1 MEFRILGPLE
11 VIEDGQAL
19 DLGGQKQRAL
29 LAVLLLHANQ
39 VVSADRLID
48 ALWPERP
55 PDTAAKA
62 LQVYISQLRKTLGKK
77 RVETRT
83 PGYLLRIGEDELDLE
98 RCRRLAEAGKPG
110 EALSLWRGS
119 SLTDFAYERFAQ
131 VEIGRLEALRLACLE
146 DRLDLD
152 LVAGRHAAVVGELE
166 SLVAEYPLR
175 EHFRAQLM
183 LALYRSGRQAEALD
197 VYQAGRRLLADE
209 LGLEPGDALKSMQKA
224 ILAQDVALDLPS
236 EPSPPQESEP
246 APAPA
251 GPAEPGTAREVRKT
265 VTVLVAA
272 VESAGD
278 AESLDPEAQR
288 RLTSRAFAEIGAV
301 VEQHG
306 GTVET
311 LAGDSLT
318 AVFGVPVVHEDD
330 ALRAVL
336 AATELGE
343 RLALRLGVSTG
354 EVITGGRGSEL
365 PSTGRPITAAARL
378 AQSTRPGEVLI
389 DEATQRRVN
398 DAVQVESGGDGLRV
412 VAVRKDP
419 VAPGS
424 RFDTPMV
431 GRGRERRRLRDVFDQ
446 AVVDSS
452 CQLFTILGVA
462 GVGKSRLVQEFL
474 AELGDRATVVRG
486 RCLPYG
492 EGITY
497 FPLLEAVKESAGLED
512 VDSREQGVAKIVTL
526 LDDRDGA
533 QLVARRVGELVGLAE
548 IEPGAGAHESFS
560 AVRSLFESMARRTPL
575 VVVFDD
581 IHWGQATFLELVEHL
596 GDWTRDAPLLVVC
609 MARPELLDVRP
620 DWSGGK
626 LNSTTVLLEPLSD
639 AESAQLVDNLV
650 RADGLGQETRQRIV
664 AAAEGN
670 PLFAEEMFALVLE
683 GGQAHDELAVPP
695 TIQALLAARLDLLG
709 EDERA
714 VIELAAVQGK
724 EFWDTA
730 LSALG
735 AEMLVDSVPAA
746 LASLVRKELIRPDR
760 AGLGGPGYRF
770 RHLLIR
776 DAAYDAIPKESR
788 AAMHER
794 FGRWLERA
802 AGARA
807 SEYEEIVGYHLER
820 AYRYGAEVGV
830 IDDAARGLARE
841 AAEKLGE
848 AGRRAF
854 VRSDTPAGLNLV
866 SRAAALLPADDPLR
880 VELVPNV
887 RAMQGMA
894 GDMDWAERVLTEA
907 VEVAATTGDRR
918 LAAHAL
924 VQRGFLRLFTESGI
938 TPRELF
944 DVAERAVAAFE
955 ELGDELGLARAWR
968 LVAQAHYL
976 DRHGARS
983 AEASERA
990 LEHVRRAGDRFEET
1004 EIVAWLT
1011 AALAL
1016 GSTPAPRAAERAE
1029 ELLAGSVG
1037 NLSMEVSLL
1046 GVLGFLAVMEGRLPE
1061 AREFLDRGRR
1071 AMEEAGEVIWLYW
1084 LWALMAEPVS
1094 GERELYWAKELLE
1107 RIGEKSHYSSTAA
1120 VLARATYAL
1129 GRYDEAEE
1137 LTRAAEEAS
1146 RQNDVHGQVAW
1157 RSVRAKTLARRGELA
1172 AAEALAREALAFGGQ
1187 SDFLN
1192 TQGHA
1197 HMDYAE
1203 VLTLAGRPDE
1213 AAAEVEAAIDLY
1225 ERKGNAV
1232 AAAHAGALLAGIRRG
1247 S

>member
-1 MEFRILGPLE
+1 M
-11 VIEDGQAL
+11 
-19 DLGGQKQRAL
+19 
-29 LAVLLLHANQ
+29 
-39 VVSADRLID
+39 
-48 ALWPERP
+48 
-55 PDTAAKA
+55 
-62 LQVYISQLRKTLGKK
+62 
-77 RVETRT
+77 
-83 PGYLLRIGEDELDLE
+83 
-98 RCRRLAEAGKPG
+98 
-110 EALSLWRGS
+110 
-119 SLTDFAYERFAQ
+119 
-131 VEIGRLEALRLACLE
+131 
-146 DRLDLD
+146 
-152 LVAGRHAAVVGELE
+152 
-166 SLVAEYPLR
+166 
-175 EHFRAQLM
+175 
-183 LALYRSGRQAEALD
+183 
-197 VYQAGRRLLADE
+197 
-209 LGLEPGDALKSMQKA
+209 
-224 ILAQDVALDLPS
+224 
-236 EPSPPQESEP
+236 
-246 APAPA
+246 
-251 GPAEPGTAREVRKT
+251 
-265 VTVLVAA
+265 
-272 VESAGD
+272 
-278 AESLDPEAQR
+278 
-288 RLTSRAFAEIGAV
+288 
-301 VEQHG
+301 
-306 GTVET
+306 
-311 LAGDSLT
+311 
-318 AVFGVPVVHEDD
+318 
-330 ALRAVL
+330 
-336 AATELGE
+336 
-343 RLALRLGVSTG
+343 
-354 EVITGGRGSEL
+354 
-365 PSTGRPITAAARL
+365 
-378 AQSTRPGEVLI
+378 
-389 DEATQRRVN
+389 
-398 DAVQVESGGDGLRV
+398 
-412 VAVRKDP
+412 
-419 VAPGS
+419 
-424 RFDTPMV
+424 
-431 GRGRERRRLRDVFDQ
+431 
-446 AVVDSS
+446 
-452 CQLFTILGVA
+452 
-462 GVGKSRLVQEFL
+462 
-474 AELGDRATVVRG
+474 
-486 RCLPYG
+486 
-492 EGITY
+492 
-497 FPLLEAVKESAGLED
+497 KESAGLED

-866 SRAAALLPADDPLR
+866 SRAAALLPADDALR

-887 RAMQGMA
+887 RAMQGMS

-944 DVAERAVAAFE
+944 DVAERAIAAFE

-1016 GSTPAPRAAERAE
+1016 GPTPAPRAAERAE

-1037 NLSMEVSLL
+1037 NLSLEVSLL
-1046 GVLGFLAVMEGRLPE
+1046 GVLGFLAVMQGRLPE

-1071 AMEEAGEVIWLYW
+1071 AMEEAGEVIWLYS
-1084 LWALMAEPVS
+1084 LWALMAEPGRASESCTGRRSCSS
-1094 GERELYWAKELLE
+1094 GSARRATTPRRRQSSPGLRRARQVRRSRGAHPCGGGSFATERRARPGRLALGQGEDARPARRVGGCGSACARSAGVRRPE
-1107 RIGEKSHYSSTAA
+1107 RLPRHPG
-1120 VLARATYAL
+1120 ARAHGLRRGADSGGTARCSSGG
-1129 GRYDEAEE
+1129 GRGCDRPLRAEGQRGGGGARR
-1137 LTRAAEEAS
+1137 RAARRHSPGFLAQTYPDLLPYS
-1146 RQNDVHGQVAW
+1146 H
-1157 RSVRAKTLARRGELA
+1157 SVPTE
-1172 AAEALAREALAFGGQ
+1172 
-1187 SDFLN
+1187 
-1192 TQGHA
+1192 
-1197 HMDYAE
+1197 
-1203 VLTLAGRPDE
+1203 
-1213 AAAEVEAAIDLY
+1213 
-1225 ERKGNAV
+1225 
-1232 AAAHAGALLAGIRRG
+1232 GALTW
-1247 S
+1247 